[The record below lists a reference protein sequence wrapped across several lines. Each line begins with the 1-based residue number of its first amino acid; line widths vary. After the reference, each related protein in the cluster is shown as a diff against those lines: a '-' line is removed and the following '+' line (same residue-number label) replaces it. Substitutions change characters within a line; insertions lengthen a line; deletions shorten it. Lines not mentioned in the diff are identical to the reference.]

1 MTQQDFDAIK
11 NDLFSLLYFGYI
23 EKCEDMNISPLVKQE
38 NFKQSWIKWLQNGYM
53 SFQEYQF
60 QYMNYSLEKVIIPYL
75 KTKIT

>member
-23 EKCEDMNISPLVKQE
+23 EKCEDMDKEPLVKQDKFKEYWLMWLE
-38 NFKQSWIKWLQNGYM
+38 NGWM

-60 QYMNYSLEKVIIPYL
+60 NHMNYSIKNVIIPYL
-75 KTKIT
+75 KTKIK